1 MYAQNNKIRE
11 VSDYLAHVRIAVNT
25 RFLLGDQ
32 LEGIGRYTYQLLK
45 RLVAERPEDEFLF
58 CFDRPF
64 DPKYIFADNVEGRVV
79 SPPAR
84 HPLLW
89 YAWFEWAIPKTIKH
103 WKADIFISMDGYASL
118 SSSIPTLLVIHDL
131 AYLHFPKQAP
141 WLVRKYIQHYVPRF
155 AQKANVLATVSAF
168 SRKDM
173 LSQLNIGK
181 KTITV
186 IPNGA
191 PAAWQ
196 PLSMDEKKAVREEW
210 CDGHSFFCALGAIH
224 PRKNIRGII
233 KGFDA
238 FKAANNSSERLV
250 IIGRKA
256 WQTTAVAEALEQS
269 PNRSAILLVGYQP
282 DEQVRKLLG
291 ASEALLFLSLFEG
304 FGVPLIEAMQLGV
317 PLVYSDRSVVPEVA
331 GGAGE
336 MTDPLDSA
344 AVAAAMQKVI
354 LPANAEGYRAGAQRQ
369 LAKYDWDQSAQ
380 QLNQLVEKMAK
391 DLATSSS

>member
-1 MYAQNNKIRE
+1 MYAQNNKIGE

-45 RLVAERPEDEFLF
+45 RLVAQRPEDEFLF

-64 DPKYIFADNVEGRVV
+64 DPKFIFADNVEGRVV

-89 YAWFEWAIPKTIKH
+89 YAWFEWAIPNTLKR
-103 WKADIFISMDGYASL
+103 WKADIFISMDGYTSL
-118 SSSIPTLLVIHDL
+118 SATIPDILVIHDL

-155 AQKANVLATVSAF
+155 ARKAKMLATVSEF
-168 SRKDM
+168 SKQDM
-173 LSQLNIGK
+173 LNQLNIGEK
-181 KTITV
+181 AIEV

-191 PAAWQ
+191 PSAWA
-196 PLSMDEKKAVREEW
+196 PLSKVEKQSVREKW
-210 CDGHSFFCALGAIH
+210 CDGHAFFCALGAIH
-224 PRKNIRGII
+224 PRKNIHGLI

-238 FKAANNSSERLV
+238 YKLATNASERLV

-256 WQTTAVAEALEQS
+256 WQTAAVSETLEQS
-269 PNRSAILLVGYQP
+269 PFRSAIHLVGYQP
-282 DEQVRKLLG
+282 DEQVRNILG

-304 FGVPLIEAMQLGV
+304 FGVPLIEAMQMGV
-317 PLVYSDRSVVPEVA
+317 PLVYSDRSVIPEVA
-331 GGAGE
+331 GEAGE
-336 MTDPLDSA
+336 PADPLDPA

-354 LPANAEGYRAGAQRQ
+354 LPANAGQYQAGAQRQ
-369 LAKYDWDQSAQ
+369 LAKYDWDQSARQ
-380 QLNQLVEKMAK
+380 FNQLIEKMAK
-391 DLATSSS
+391 GLKSSSS